1 MYLYIEKDKIP
12 TDSATLI
19 EEGLRRIQYFMKKNL
34 TGDYTRI
41 LAKANT
47 QSLNDLSID

>member
-1 MYLYIEKDKIP
+1 MKVSMSPKWLGHPVP

-34 TGDYTRI
+34 TGDYYT
-41 LAKANT
+41 
-47 QSLNDLSID
+47 